1 MSEEKYVDD
10 EYIDDDNDPE
20 IVEKITNE
28 DYTLI
33 EDEEIV
39 RFDKVFE
46 TVRAKSVTMT
56 NYDKMMEKK
65 VLNFLIK
72 GEIK

>member
-1 MSEEKYVDD
+1 MSEEEYVDD
-10 EYIDDDNDPE
+10 EYIGNENDPAM
-20 IVEKITNE
+20 VEKITNE

-33 EDEEIV
+33 EDEEIIS
-39 RFDKVFE
+39 FDKVFE